1 MSIPLLLLLLA
12 VCACGTSDG
21 SDITDDAGGDGSGSG
36 SGSGGLGVNQS
47 GTRIKMKVL
56 SSPDG
61 AKVFQGSFDS
71 QRNEDCSFQRAA
83 DGMMRCLP
91 TSVAGDFGSYYGDAA
106 CSVPVALWQFASC
119 SPPTYVAVYAA
130 SAQCPTSPTGGTGIY
145 ARGTTYSSYYVKSG
159 ATCSGPNT
167 IPGYTFF
174 GRGTEVQASSFQ
186 AATTS
191 IE

>member
-1 MSIPLLLLLLA
+1 MLLVLA
-12 VCACGTSDG
+12 LCACGTSDG
-21 SDITDDAGGDGSGSG
+21 TETTDDAGGTGSG

-83 DGMMRCLP
+83 DGMTRCLP
-91 TSVAGDFGSYYGDAA
+91 TSVAYDYGSYYGDAA

-119 SPPTYVAVYAA
+119 SPPSYVAVYAA
-130 SAQCPTSPTGGTGIY
+130 SAQCPTNPSGGIAIY
-145 ARGTTYSSYYVKSG
+145 VRGTTYNSYYTKSG
-159 ATCSGPNT
+159 ATCSGPT
-167 IPGYTFF
+167 MIPGYTFF
-174 GRGTEVQASSFQ
+174 GRGAEVQASSFQ
-186 AATTS
+186 SAAPS
-191 IE
+191 VE